1 MKFLILLI
9 CAGWAQDLNLN
20 IIHEDDA
27 EKDNEVYISPA
38 SVQNAPS
45 TPTRVNQVKM
55 NKRIREKIQFGHF
68 NEETYKQCIA
78 DELLKS
84 GNSLKQDIVVI
95 NGKCKLIHLRHCL
108 PKYIWE
114 KFIYGK
120 FMGKVTLKR
129 DAENCSINCTKL
141 INIMFRA
148 YCII

>member
-95 NGKCKLIHLRHCL
+95 NGKCKKIHLH
-108 PKYIWE
+108 
-114 KFIYGK
+114 IYGK
-120 FMGKVTLKR
+120 NLYMENLWGKLPSKEMPKIVL
-129 DAENCSINCTKL
+129 
-141 INIMFRA
+141 
-148 YCII
+148 